1 MYSCEWWTEYS
12 DVLESNL
19 TVQGVGCVNQEYCL
33 GVAGV
38 KGGSHGVHGSFDAR
52 NLSPAH
58 LETAGGILDVGFHP

>member
-19 TVQGVGCVNQEYCL
+19 TVQRIECVGGVNQEYRL

-38 KGGSHGVHGSFDAR
+38 KGGSHSVHGSFDAR

-58 LETAGGILDVGFHP
+58 LETA